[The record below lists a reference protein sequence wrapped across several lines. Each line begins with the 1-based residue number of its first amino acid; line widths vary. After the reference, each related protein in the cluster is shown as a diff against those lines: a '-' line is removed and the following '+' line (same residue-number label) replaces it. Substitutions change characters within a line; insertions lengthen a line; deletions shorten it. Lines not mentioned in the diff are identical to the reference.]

1 MVDGKLFLFKKSSN
15 LEEAS
20 ISLYKTVDQKV
31 KEFERKINF
40 PQKSGVHRGRI
51 SLRFSVTVNI

>member
-1 MVDGKLFLFKKSSN
+1 MVDGKLFLFKKSGN

-20 ISLYKTVDQKV
+20 ISLYKRVGQKV

-40 PQKSGVHRGRI
+40 PQKSGWGWCI
-51 SLRFSVTVNI
+51 E